1 MWTIVQII
9 ENLKLLMSRISAV
22 NSHSLLSASLVKLQ
36 SSRFSSNTIL
46 VQMSILTDNNPKIE
60 KHYKTVNFILFFGN
74 RFSNSNMTRNA
85 TVENTFPKLV
95 QYLHCSIVYI
105 SVIICWWHKP
115 IDYTNN
121 CKLQYLDGIYN
132 FLYMYC
138 LLSKS
143 FLPFF
148 MIYFLKFNNKL
159 TIIVLSHTKL
169 LVHIN
174 KKQVIFRCFFFNITY
189 VVLVELFH

>member
-9 ENLKLLMSRISAV
+9 ENLKLLTSRISAV

-132 FLYMYC
+132 F
-138 LLSKS
+138 
-143 FLPFF
+143 F
-148 MIYFLKFNNKL
+148 IY
-159 TIIVLSHTKL
+159 VLSSFK
-169 LVHIN
+169 V
-174 KKQVIFRCFFFNITY
+174 FFT
-189 VVLVELFH
+189 LFYDLFFKI